1 MALPPD
7 PDLFYLQLR
16 LRCLDAVLRR
26 EVRRW
31 QYAGRD
37 PSDAFRG
44 LFISDAD
51 AANLALRPP
60 LASPALL
67 VPLPPEE
74 EQAFQ
79 TEAQTLRQQAEDFA
93 QTCHAEGFNL
103 RLRQVAQ
110 SFGLD
115 GFEEEVLLICL
126 APDLDQRYER
136 IYSYL
141 QDDVTRKRPSIGLT
155 ADLLASAA
163 HSRPAELAHFAW
175 DAPLIRWELVEKT
188 ADASAN
194 QAGLL
199 SMYLRPN
206 SSLEAWLLGRYQ
218 PHAALG
224 ESESLDGQA
233 LQEQAQDVQG
243 WNSDRLILSE
253 PTWAQVE
260 PVLKDGDPEPG
271 ASRPILGFWGS
282 DTAVQ
287 RATALRAAQ
296 SFNLPLLSVDLR
308 AAEKLGTPAGRA
320 VHLALRD
327 ARLTGSALYL
337 TGFDAVFR
345 DGDTLFPPREILEG
359 LLAFPDLLITS
370 SQDSWRFEGVERQRR
385 VAWFEF
391 TLPDVIRSTALW
403 SHFLQAERPAVAR
416 LASQFRL
423 SAAQIRD
430 AVQTARDESAGK
442 PLSDIDLFNAARL
455 HSSGRLDGLAR
466 KISRRYEWE
475 DMVLPPDPLAQ
486 LKEIASSVRG
496 RGQVL
501 ETWGAGRKL
510 AASQGITALFAGPP
524 GTGKTMA
531 AQVIAA
537 ELHLD
542 LYKIDLSG
550 VVSKYIGET
559 EKNLDQ
565 VFSQAENSNVV
576 LFFDEADALFGKRSE
591 VRDAHDRYANI
602 EISFLLQRMESYDG
616 MTILATNLRS
626 NLDDAF
632 TRRLQF
638 AIDFPFPEEADRLR
652 IWQTL
657 IPPEMPC
664 ADDLDLAWMARRFK
678 FSGGNIRNVILSA
691 AYLASANGGMVTMQ
705 HMLHG
710 ARRELQ
716 KMGRMF
722 EEDSFTAQ
730 AVSQNSRRDG

>member
-1 MALPPD
+1 MTLPPD
-7 PDLFYLQLR
+7 PDLSYLQLR

-79 TEAQTLRQQAEDFA
+79 SEAQTLRQQAEDFA
-93 QTCHAEGFNL
+93 QGCHAEGFEL
-103 RLRQVAQ
+103 RLRQVVQ

-115 GFEEEVLLICL
+115 SFEEEVLLICL

-188 ADASAN
+188 ADPSAN

-206 SSLEAWLLGRYQ
+206 SSLETWLLGRYQ

-224 ESESLDGQA
+224 ESESL
-233 LQEQAQDVQG
+233 EVQAQVVQG
-243 WNSDRLILSE
+243 QNPDQQILSE
-253 PTWAQVE
+253 PAWAQVE
-260 PVLKDGDPEPG
+260 PVLRSSSSEPG
-271 ASRPILGFWGS
+271 APRPILGFWGS

-287 RATALRAAQ
+287 QASALRAAQ
-296 SFNLPLLSVDLR
+296 YFHRSLLSVDLR
-308 AAEKLGTPAGRA
+308 AAEKLGTSAGRA

-337 TGFDAVFR
+337 TGFDAVFQ
-345 DGDTLFPPREILEG
+345 DGDTLFPPRDILEG
-359 LLAFPDLLITS
+359 MLAFPDLLITS
-370 SQDSWRFEGVERQRR
+370 SHDSWRFEGVKRQRR
-385 VAWFEF
+385 AAWFEF

-403 SHFLQAERPAVAR
+403 SHFLQAESTEVAR

-430 AVQTARDESAGK
+430 AVQTARDESDGK
-442 PLSDIDLFNAARL
+442 PLSEIHLFNAARL

-475 DMVLPPDPLAQ
+475 DLVLPPDPLAQ

-602 EISFLLQRMESYDG
+602 EISFLLQRMELYDG

-638 AIDFPFPEEADRLR
+638 AIDFPFPEEEDRLR

-664 ADDLDLAWMARRFK
+664 AGDLDLAWMARRFK

-705 HMLHG
+705 HLLHG

-730 AVSQNSRRDG
+730 AASQNGRRAG